1 MLVEAVSESLDSRVL
16 KVLGSVMRSS
26 ESAFEFVDDSSVVP
40 VLAGFLDEKDKR
52 PELIDLIKLPKL
64 MFEYL
69 HLPSRAK
76 ELMEELRQ
84 SNPGFMEGDWEAA
97 PLNWSGLSSIFSGFD
112 DFEKIIIA

>member
-1 MLVEAVSESLDSRVL
+1 
-16 KVLGSVMRSS
+16 
-26 ESAFEFVDDSSVVP
+26 
-40 VLAGFLDEKDKR
+40 
-52 PELIDLIKLPKL
+52 

-84 SNPGFMEGDWEAA
+84 SNPGFMEGDWEAE